1 MDTEKG
7 TLRPRTLAASLPALP
22 ALKDRPR
29 PRLPSPG
36 QPPTEAPTGVAASGR
51 RPLVDRRLLRSR
63 ASVLVPRGAA
73 WLAGLLLL
81 LVVGLLGFRAAYSD
95 RIYPAVVVADV
106 AVGGLDRDGARAALA
121 ARAEELEQGTI
132 TFTYDGHVFAPTL
145 AELGAMVEI
154 DPVLDQAY
162 AVGREDAA
170 DERLL
175 TTGRLLRGDETF
187 PLPIRLD
194 QATLEAW
201 FTRIDGELGLRPHDA
216 YLAVDGT
223 KVNVVPEVEGVVVNR
238 EAAKARIVTALRGL
252 EAVAEPLPVTKVV
265 PAVRSGDLDAT
276 RDDLASALARPV
288 KVTFE
293 GEAWTIE
300 PGELAQFVVQ
310 GVADG
315 KAGAEAVTVG
325 LDSGKLA
332 AWLSERYA
340 GQVYK
345 DPVDAT
351 VGWNQGVVALTASED
366 GHQLKPEAFAEAVA
380 ESFFGD
386 QGAVPIPVAAIDPA
400 VDSDNLGA
408 LGITAELSRGDSNY
422 IDSTAE
428 RSTNIAVGA
437 SLMNGTLIPPRGEF
451 SFNGAIGEITADQG
465 YVEANVI
472 VAERIGKDIGG
483 GICQVSTTAFRAAL
497 MAGLPI
503 TEWWPHSQRIMNYER
518 DGWGAGYDASILQ
531 LGEPSEWSDFK
542 FENPTDSWMLV
553 ESWADGGYV
562 IVKIYGEELGYKVQF
577 SDTGEGA
584 PIPPKDD
591 IEEVDPG
598 LEPGTIDHTELPAPG
613 LEVWFTRDV
622 YDAEG
627 NLLYS
632 RKFYTFFPPHG
643 NVYKVSSDMR
653 GQSPAGA
660 G

>member
-1 MDTEKG
+1 
-7 TLRPRTLAASLPALP
+7 
-22 ALKDRPR
+22 
-29 PRLPSPG
+29 
-36 QPPTEAPTGVAASGR
+36 V
-51 RPLVDRRLLRSR
+51 VDHRFLRSR
-63 ASVLVPRGAA
+63 ASALAPRAAA
-73 WLAGLLLL
+73 WSAGLLLL
-81 LVVGLLGFRAAYSD
+81 LVVGLLGFRTAYSD

-121 ARAEELEQGTI
+121 ARAEELERGTI
-132 TFTYDGHVFAPTL
+132 TFTYDGRVFAPTL
-145 AELGAMVEI
+145 AELGATVEI
-154 DPVLDQAY
+154 DPVLDRAY

-170 DERLL
+170 GDRLRA
-175 TTGRLLRGDETF
+175 TGRLLQGDETF

-194 QATLEAW
+194 PATLEAW
-201 FTRIDGELGLRPHDA
+201 FSRVDGELGLRPHDA
-216 YLAVDGT
+216 YLEVDGT
-223 KVNVVPEVEGVVVNR
+223 SVNVVPEVEGVVVNR

-252 EAVAEPLPVTKVV
+252 EAVAEPLPITKVV
-265 PAVRSGDLDAT
+265 PAVRSGDLE
-276 RDDLASALARPV
+276 ASRAEVAAALARPV

-293 GEAWTIE
+293 GAAWTIE
-300 PGELAQFVVQ
+300 AGELAPFVVQ
-310 GVADG
+310 GVAEG
-315 KAGAEAVTVG
+315 KTGGDAVT
-325 LDSGKLA
+325 LELNREKLA

-351 VGWNQGVVALTASED
+351 VGWNQGPVALTPSED
-366 GHQLKPEAFAEAVA
+366 GHQLKPEAFAKAVS

-386 QGAVPIPVAAIDPA
+386 HGVVPIPVDAIDPV

-408 LGITAELSRGDSNY
+408 LGITTELARGDSNY

-437 SLMNGTLIPPRGEF
+437 SLMNNTLIPPRGEF
-451 SFNGAIGEITADQG
+451 SFNGAIGEITEDKG
-465 YVEANVI
+465 YVEAKVI

-483 GICQVSTTAFRAAL
+483 GICQVSTTVFRAAL

-503 TEWWPHSQRIMNYER
+503 TEWWPHSQRITSYER

-531 LGEPSEWSDFK
+531 LGEPSAWSDFR

-562 IVKIYGEELGYKVQF
+562 IVKIYGEELGYDVQF
-577 SDTGEGA
+577 SETGESE

-598 LEPGTIDHTELPAPG
+598 LEPGTINHTELPAPG

-632 RKFYTFFPPHG
+632 RKFYTYFPPHG

-653 GQSPAGA
+653 GQSPAG
-660 G
+660 GG